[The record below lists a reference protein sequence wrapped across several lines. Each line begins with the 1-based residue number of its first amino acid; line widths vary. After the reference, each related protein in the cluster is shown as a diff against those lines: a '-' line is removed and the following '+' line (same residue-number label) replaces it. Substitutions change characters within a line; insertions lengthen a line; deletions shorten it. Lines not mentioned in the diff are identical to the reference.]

1 MKPRVLLAED
11 DVSIQDMLRFVLRHH
26 CGFDVAG
33 EAADGITALQLCES
47 LHPEVLLADLRL
59 PRLDGVGLLQQ
70 IRARGLHVPTVF
82 YTGSEHEGQLR
93 EALAVHPD
101 GFVHKHDTLSEL
113 DQALRAALT
122 GHVFYSTTPARLQAD
137 QPVNDMPLDRLT
149 VAERTMLRLIAS
161 EKPIAEIA
169 MLIGKSE
176 FATAHERERLMEKL
190 GVSDLNELR
199 RVAIRLTHFR
209 SDS

>member
-70 IRARGLHVPTVF
+70 IRARGLQVPTVF
-82 YTGSEHEGQLR
+82 YTGTEHEGQLR
-93 EALAVHPD
+93 EALAVHPE
-101 GFVHKHDTLSEL
+101 GFVHKHDSLSEL
-113 DQALRAALT
+113 DRALHAAVS
-122 GHVFYSTTPARLQAD
+122 GQVYYSATPARLQAD
-137 QPVNDMPLDRLT
+137 GPIND
-149 VAERTMLRLIAS
+149 
-161 EKPIAEIA
+161 
-169 MLIGKSE
+169 
-176 FATAHERERLMEKL
+176 
-190 GVSDLNELR
+190 
-199 RVAIRLTHFR
+199 
-209 SDS
+209 

>member
-33 EAADGITALQLCES
+33 EAADGITALKLCES

-82 YTGSEHEGQLR
+82 YTGTEHEGQLR
-93 EALAVHPD
+93 EALAVHPE
-101 GFVHKHDTLSEL
+101 GFVHKHDSLSEL
-113 DQALRAALT
+113 TQALRAAIA
-122 GHVFYSTTPARLQAD
+122 GQIFYSATPARLQAD
-137 QPVNDMPLDRLT
+137 QPVHDIPLDRLT
-149 VAERTMLRLIAS
+149 VAERTLLRLIAS
-161 EKPIAEIA
+161 GKTIGEAA
-169 MLIGKSE
+169 ALIGKSE

-190 GVSDLNELR
+190 GVADSADLI
-199 RVAIRLTHFR
+199 RVAVRLTHFR
-209 SDS
+209 EDS